1 MAKDKTR
8 LSRRDFFKASGMLAA
23 AAAGS
28 VPALGGLEAASAQTT
43 NSSGKWE
50 SAFSACDMCFN
61 KCGCI
66 VRVQDGVVKNLIPT
80 LNF

>member
-28 VPALGGLEAASAQTT
+28 VPALGGLEAASAQVTK
-43 NSSGKWE
+43 SSGKWE
-50 SAFSACDMCFN
+50 SAFSACDMCSTS
-61 KCGCI
+61 
-66 VRVQDGVVKNLIPT
+66 VAASPVYRTAWSRSLIPT